1 MEKKLEKKEFRQ
13 YGVYGIIIK
22 DDKILLIKK
31 NGGPYDGKLDLP
43 GGTIE
48 FHEKPENT
56 LKRELLEEVGIVA
69 KKFKLFDADSVD
81 FEWEFNNLLI
91 DGHHVG
97 IFYEVLEFEN
107 NIQSS
112 LNIDEVNDD
121 SLGAEFYSIKK
132 LNKTDLSLIALLELE
147 KLGYK
152 LK

>member
-13 YGVYGIIIK
+13 YAVYGIIIK